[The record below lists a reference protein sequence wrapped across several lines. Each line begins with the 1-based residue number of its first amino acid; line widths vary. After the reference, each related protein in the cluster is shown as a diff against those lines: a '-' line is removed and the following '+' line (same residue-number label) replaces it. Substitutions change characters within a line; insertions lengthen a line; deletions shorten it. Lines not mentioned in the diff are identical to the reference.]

1 MSAIKLTT
9 ICLCILPWMV
19 APAFANDEGQ
29 ELPAPSIT
37 ATTPLQAVPQEPV
50 SSVPLS
56 GDAAPSI
63 PKGAFTPF
71 PADFNSLL
79 ANLNR
84 PKTQAPQITETTQES
99 SSPPPV
105 TAQVSPLVQQA
116 PVVTPQYVIVQVS
129 PQYVIAPP
137 QIIVVQAA
145 PSLSPQYVAPSTAVY
160 QPVTPTTNSDSSE
173 TDSDLPSMADL
184 SSLKALLPASSS
196 NSQAR
201 FQRQPPTHGFL
212 PMQQRHAAFY
222 PQRAS
227 GYRPP
232 LRYPTAYH
240 SATAQNRWRGGY
252 R

>member
-9 ICLCILPWMV
+9 VCLCILPWMV

-29 ELPAPSIT
+29 EQPSPSIT

-50 SSVPLS
+50 SSVPL

-63 PKGAFTPF
+63 QKGAFTPF

-84 PKTQAPQITETTQES
+84 SRNPAPQVSEAAQE
-99 SSPPPV
+99 SSPPPPV
-105 TAQVSPLVQQA
+105 TVQVAPPVLQA
-116 PVVTPQYVIVQVS
+116 PVVIPQYVIVQVS

-145 PSLSPQYVAPSTAVY
+145 PGFPPQYMAPPTAVY
-160 QPVTPTTNSDSSE
+160 QPVTPTTDTGSSE
-173 TDSDLPSMADL
+173 TASALPSLGDL
-184 SSLKALLPASSS
+184 SSLKGLLPASSS
-196 NSQAR
+196 NSQASP
-201 FQRQPPTHGFL
+201 QQQPSTHGFL
-212 PMQQRHAAFY
+212 PTQQRHAAFY
-222 PQRAS
+222 PQQAG

-232 LRYPTAYH
+232 LRYPTAYYPA
-240 SATAQNRWRGGY
+240 ATQNHWRGGY